1 MESCSRKSR
10 IRSGPA
16 RLVFTLFWGV
26 AALLGTVATC
36 GLGARPAAP
45 PQYGQMPLMFEPAN
59 ATETGASAFVS
70 RGPGYHV
77 RVSPG
82 RLEVMFRAG
91 EPRGGNADLPEATR
105 SRGTFRGPDRVAFGM
120 ELVGADPRAV
130 ALAED
135 QLSTRVNYFLG
146 NDPQGWRTGVA
157 THARI
162 RYVGVYPGID
172 LVYYGNQRQL
182 EHDFVV
188 APGVDPAQI
197 RWRFEGIDSL
207 ELEPDGSMAVR
218 VGSSALSFR
227 PPQVYQL
234 NHGERQLVPA
244 AYRLGPGSPE
254 EVGFA
259 VALYDPTR
267 PLVIDPILAYSTF
280 LGGLGYE
287 QANGVA
293 VDRTGQVYVVGETSS
308 TNFPVMN
315 ALWPTNAG
323 GFTGNQNPFGNE
335 AFVAKLGA
343 EGTNL
348 VFATYLGGDGLDAA
362 MSITLDSAGNPILT
376 GLTASTNFPITTT
389 AVQRQLAGEENLGF
403 YLNDLFVT
411 RLSADGDALLYSTF
425 IGGTDDDL
433 GLAIALDDAG
443 AVYVAGDTKSDDFP
457 VRNSPYR
464 FNGQTD
470 AFVLKF
476 IPGETNLAYS
486 MVLGGSGFDFAQSLA
501 VDRLGHA
508 YVVGSTGSA
517 NFPVTNAFQSAF
529 RGGTYDAFLAK
540 VSPQGHE
547 LLFSTF
553 LGGGG
558 QDEAF
563 GIALDADA
571 QAYMTGYTGSS
582 AFPVTNALYAT
593 KAPNRDAFLTK
604 FNAAGQLQ
612 YSSFLGGR
620 SDDVGWAIAVDAAG
634 SAHVAGTTQS
644 SDFPL
649 TNGLQAVYQG
659 NRDLFVTRFR
669 PDGQGLIYSTFLGGP
684 RSDEARSLALDPAG
698 NAYVVGYTSSTSF
711 PVAPVTSPL
720 QQTYGGGSADAFV
733 LKIVPDVTLAVDQ
746 PAPGVIV
753 ISWPA
758 DLTQFVLEST
768 ATLQSSNHW
777 AEVSAVPSV
786 SNGLQS
792 VTVTNLAGYE
802 FYRLR
807 RTD

>member
-1 MESCSRKSR
+1 M
-10 IRSGPA
+10 
-16 RLVFTLFWGV
+16 FTLFRGV

-36 GLGARPAAP
+36 GLGARPAVP
-45 PQYGQMPLMFEPAN
+45 PQYGQLPLMFEPAN
-59 ATETGASAFVS
+59 STGTGAPAFVS

-77 RVSPG
+77 RVSPA
-82 RLEVMFRAG
+82 RLDVMFRAG
-91 EPRGGNADLPEATR
+91 DPRGGIADLPEETR
-105 SRGTFRGPDRVAFGM
+105 SRGAFRGPDRVAFGM

-130 ALAED
+130 AFAED
-135 QLSTRVNYFLG
+135 KLPTRVNYFLG
-146 NDPQGWRTGVA
+146 NDPQGWRTGVT

-197 RWRFEGIDSL
+197 RWRFEGIDGL
-207 ELEPDGSMAVR
+207 ELEPDGSVAVR

-227 PPQVYQL
+227 PPQVYQV
-234 NHGERQLVPA
+234 NHGERQMVPA
-244 AYRLGPGSPE
+244 AYRLESGAPA

-293 VDRTGQVYVVGETSS
+293 VDRSGQVYVVGETSS
-308 TNFPVMN
+308 TNFPVTN

-323 GFTGNQNPFGNE
+323 GYVGNQNPYGNE

-348 VFATYLGGDGLDAA
+348 VFATYLGGNGLDAA
-362 MSITLDSAGNPILT
+362 MAITLDLAGNPVIT
-376 GLTASTNFPITTT
+376 GLTASTNFPITLT
-389 AVQRQLAGEENLGF
+389 AVQRQLAGEEYLGYYF
-403 YLNDLFVT
+403 NDLFVT
-411 RLSADGDALLYSTF
+411 KLSADGEALLYSTF
-425 IGGTDDDL
+425 IGGTDEDL
-433 GLAIALDDAG
+433 GLAIALDDAD
-443 AVYVAGDTKSDDFP
+443 AVYVAGHTESDDFP

-464 FNGQTD
+464 FNGETD

-476 IPGETNLAYS
+476 TPGETNLAYS
-486 MVLGGSGFDFAQSLA
+486 MVLGGGGFDFAQGLA

-508 YVVGSTGSA
+508 YVVGDAGSV
-517 NFPVTNAFQSAF
+517 NFPVTNAFQSEF
-529 RGGTYDAFLAK
+529 RGGSYDAFIAK
-540 VSPQGHE
+540 VSPQGQE

-558 QDEAF
+558 QDEAL
-563 GIALDADA
+563 GVALDADA
-571 QAYMTGYTGSS
+571 NAYVTGYTGSS

-593 KAPNRDAFLTK
+593 KASGRDAFLAK

-620 SDDVGWAIAVDAAG
+620 SDDEGWAVAVDAAG
-634 SAHVAGTTQS
+634 SAHVAGMTQS

-659 NRDLFVTRFR
+659 NRDLFIAKFR
-669 PDGQGLIYSTFLGGP
+669 PDGQGLSYSSFLGGA

-698 NAYVVGYTSSTSF
+698 NAYVAGYTASTAF
-711 PVAPVTSPL
+711 PVVPGASPL
-720 QQTYGGGSADAFV
+720 QRTYGGGVADAFV
-733 LKIVPDVTLAVDQ
+733 LKIVPEVMLAVGQ
-746 PAPGVIV
+746 PASGVIV
-753 ISWPA
+753 FSWPA
-758 DLTQFVLEST
+758 GLTQYVLEST

-777 AEVSAVPSV
+777 AQVSAVPSV
-786 SNGLQS
+786 SNGLLS
-792 VTVTNLAGYE
+792 VTVTNLAGHE